1 MVGPQRRR
9 FESNIECAS
18 RALRGRAFAVNT
30 SHNVLIVEGEPE
42 VADAL
47 KHLLEASSCTVEV
60 ALAGDTGLRLA
71 QSKAFDLIVLD
82 PTLPGLD
89 GLEVCRRL
97 RTRHAYTAVLML
109 SAHGSDVDRVAGLQA
124 GADDYITTP
133 YSAPELMAR
142 VQALFR
148 RVDALSEQSKSVE
161 RSLARIGRVLS
172 IDTRSREVRV
182 RGQLRALTR
191 KEYDL
196 LLLFAR
202 NPGRVYTRAQ
212 LLDAVWG
219 YSYEGYEHAI
229 ECHINRLRAKIE
241 ANSAKPKLLRTV
253 WGIGYKFTGVSI
265 WSDA

>member
-1 MVGPQRRR
+1 MANPQARP
-9 FESNIECAS
+9 FESNGECGN
-18 RALRGRAFAVNT
+18 RGRRGRAFAVNT
-30 SHNVLIVEGEPE
+30 SHNVLIVEDEPE

-47 KHLLEASSCTVEV
+47 KHLLEESSCRVEIAV
-60 ALAGDTGLRLA
+60 AGDTGLRLA
-71 QSKAFDLIVLD
+71 QSKPFDLIVLD
-82 PTLPGLD
+82 PMLPGLD

-97 RTRHAYTAVLML
+97 RARQAYTAVLML
-109 SAHGSDVDRVAGLQA
+109 STHGSEVDRVAGLQA

-133 YSAPELMAR
+133 YSAKEFMAR

-148 RVDALSEQSKSVE
+148 RGDALSEQTKSVE
-161 RSLARIGRVLS
+161 RTLARIGRVLS